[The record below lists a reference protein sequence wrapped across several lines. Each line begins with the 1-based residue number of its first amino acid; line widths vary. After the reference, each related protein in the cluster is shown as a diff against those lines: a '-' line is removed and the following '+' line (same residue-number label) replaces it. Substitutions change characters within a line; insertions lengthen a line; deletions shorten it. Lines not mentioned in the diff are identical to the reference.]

1 MLVIP
6 DLNKIQL
13 PTDPDERKNLF
24 KWNEK
29 SKMKQYFLEML
40 QNVLLLPYGN
50 TNPEDEVIPPGMS
63 AYSFGRFKTEIWS
76 GLSLE
81 NVSNQSILMF
91 VYRHFYNFII
101 ISYPFRI

>member
-13 PTDPDERKNLF
+13 PSDPDERKNLF

-40 QNVLLLPYGN
+40 QDVLLLPYGN
-50 TNPEDEVIPPGMS
+50 NNQEDEIPPGMS
-63 AYSFGRFKTEIWS
+63 AYSFGRFKSEIWS

-81 NVSNQSILMF
+81 NVSNQPMLNGCYCF
-91 VYRHFYNFII
+91 VEIFII
-101 ISYPFRI
+101 LFN